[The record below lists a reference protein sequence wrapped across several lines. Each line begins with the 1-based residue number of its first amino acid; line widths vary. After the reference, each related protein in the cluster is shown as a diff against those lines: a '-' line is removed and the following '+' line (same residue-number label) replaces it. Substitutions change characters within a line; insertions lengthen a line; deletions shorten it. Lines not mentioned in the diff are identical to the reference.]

1 MLLWLSE
8 NIGTVLVCAF
18 LAVIVI
24 AIVISMIRQKRNGKS
39 SCSCGCA
46 GCPMSGECHK
56 PK

>member
-8 NIGTVLVCAF
+8 NIGTVLVCAV

-39 SCSCGCA
+39 SCYCGCA

-56 PK
+56 TK